1 MQSNIIQYRKRGS
14 VLPKTK
20 HGPQPFAVEGRFS
33 FICYLSSVRGLETLV
48 FRFDEAV
55 FPVFPFVNDADGI
68 GLGIEEYE
76 EVVADEVHLQDSFF
90 DVHGTSGKF
99 LDTSDFKRFFRYS
112 RAFDEGS
119 VEGTFLHAAGDSRL
133 VFMNLADQLIV
144 D

>member
-99 LDTSDFKRFFRYS
+99 LDTSDFKGSSGTAGPSMRAALKVPFFMR
-112 RAFDEGS
+112 RAI
-119 VEGTFLHAAGDSRL
+119 L
-133 VFMNLADQLIV
+133 VLYL
-144 D
+144 